1 MHGPSARR
9 MARRMAHARAL
20 RLAAR
25 VLLTGVS
32 RVRVHARTASGSR
45 SNSPLTRVVPCT
57 CIQPIETLLWRAI
70 RAAPACSRTRRP
82 SPPPATGSQDPLGH
96 RSPRSVATAR
106 QSACRHESLHASG
119 SARAALPPN
128 TCLVR
133 PGRAAVR
140 VYACAMCVSRLHRPL
155 SRRRAGRV
163 SGSYSVSTRT
173 RLAIVFF
180 PAATLPTG
188 QGVSDRPWLTSP
200 FPLPFHPDKATKM
213 KPVPEKIFARI
224 WALSCPSHSGWH
236 GPGHGPGHG
245 NSEAR
250 WSDGVRTQRDAPGR
264 GPRCHCGPARP
275 ALVALRAAAT
285 SARVPRAHPRCRR
298 ARAVKPCRPGAH
310 GPASARPGKGASEHG
325 QANNGAWL
333 NNDTWPRADG
343 QVVAGRTGAARPRTR
358 SRTMWPS

>member
-140 VYACAMCVSRLHRPL
+140 VCACAMCVSRLHRPL

-163 SGSYSVSTRT
+163 GGSYSVSTRT

-200 FPLPFHPDKATKM
+200 FPLPFHPDKAT
-213 KPVPEKIFARI
+213 ENET
-224 WALSCPSHSGWH
+224 
-236 GPGHGPGHG
+236 GPGKDICP
-245 NSEAR
+245 N
-250 WSDGVRTQRDAPGR
+250 
-264 GPRCHCGPARP
+264 
-275 ALVALRAAAT
+275 L
-285 SARVPRAHPRCRR
+285 
-298 ARAVKPCRPGAH
+298 GA
-310 GPASARPGKGASEHG
+310 
-325 QANNGAWL
+325 
-333 NNDTWPRADG
+333 
-343 QVVAGRTGAARPRTR
+343 
-358 SRTMWPS
+358 

>member
-32 RVRVHARTASGSR
+32 RVRVHARTASCIR

-57 CIQPIETLLWRAI
+57 CIQPIEALLWRAI
-70 RAAPACSRTRRP
+70 CAAPACSRTRRP

-128 TCLVR
+128 TYLVR
-133 PGRAAVR
+133 PGHAAVR
-140 VYACAMCVSRLHRPL
+140 VFACAMCVSRLHRPL

-163 SGSYSVSTRT
+163 GGSYSVSTRT

-188 QGVSDRPWLTSP
+188 RGCADRPWLNLSISP
-200 FPLPFHPDKATKM
+200 C
-213 KPVPEKIFARI
+213 
-224 WALSCPSHSGWH
+224 LS
-236 GPGHGPGHG
+236 PGQGD
-245 NSEAR
+245 R
-250 WSDGVRTQRDAPGR
+250 
-264 GPRCHCGPARP
+264 
-275 ALVALRAAAT
+275 
-285 SARVPRAHPRCRR
+285 
-298 ARAVKPCRPGAH
+298 K
-310 GPASARPGKGASEHG
+310 
-325 QANNGAWL
+325 
-333 NNDTWPRADG
+333 
-343 QVVAGRTGAARPRTR
+343 
-358 SRTMWPS
+358 

>member
-32 RVRVHARTASGSR
+32 RVRVHARTASCIR

-57 CIQPIETLLWRAI
+57 CIQPIEALLWRAI
-70 RAAPACSRTRRP
+70 CAAPACSRTRRP

-140 VYACAMCVSRLHRPL
+140 VCACAMCVSRLHRPL

-163 SGSYSVSTRT
+163 GGSYSVSTRT

-188 QGVSDRPWLTSP
+188 RGCADRPWLTSP
-200 FPLPFHPDKATKM
+200 FPLPFHPDKAT
-213 KPVPEKIFARI
+213 ENET
-224 WALSCPSHSGWH
+224 
-236 GPGHGPGHG
+236 GPGKDICP
-245 NSEAR
+245 N
-250 WSDGVRTQRDAPGR
+250 
-264 GPRCHCGPARP
+264 
-275 ALVALRAAAT
+275 L
-285 SARVPRAHPRCRR
+285 
-298 ARAVKPCRPGAH
+298 GA
-310 GPASARPGKGASEHG
+310 
-325 QANNGAWL
+325 
-333 NNDTWPRADG
+333 
-343 QVVAGRTGAARPRTR
+343 
-358 SRTMWPS
+358 